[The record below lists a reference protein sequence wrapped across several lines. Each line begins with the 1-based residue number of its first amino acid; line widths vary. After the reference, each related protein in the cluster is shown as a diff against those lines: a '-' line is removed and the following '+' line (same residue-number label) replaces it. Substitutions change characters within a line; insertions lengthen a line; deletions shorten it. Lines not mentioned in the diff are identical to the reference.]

1 MPQFNTSG
9 DGDSESNSITF
20 EVKSKEDGLQGFLQG
35 QYQVLVRIIDDSQ
48 ITIPEGNTT
57 IIQAEVST
65 PIYDTEGNLEWLFIE
80 SVSEYF
86 DDDATREI
94 NTYDLSTDSQFNK
107 QTGDTVHREPP
118 SQSQNQESSRD
129 NNCSR
134 CQKVVAADQLENG
147 LCIYCRNQ
155 DTGSTQDGYDPDY

>member
-1 MPQFNTSG
+1 MPQFNTPI
-9 DGDSESNSITF
+9 DGDSESDPSTF
-20 EVKSKEDGLQGFLQG
+20 EVKSQENGFRGLLEG
-35 QYQVLVRIIDDSQ
+35 QYQVLVRIIDDSH
-48 ITIPEGNTT
+48 ITIPEGNTS
-57 IIQAEVST
+57 IIEAEVST

-80 SVSEYF
+80 NVSERF

-107 QTGDTVHREPP
+107 QTGDTVHRESP
-118 SQSQNQESSRD
+118 SQSLNQESSID
-129 NNCSR
+129 NCSR

-155 DTGSTQDGYDPDY
+155 DAGSTQDEYDPDY

>member
-1 MPQFNTSG
+1 MPQFNTPG
-9 DGDSESNSITF
+9 DGDSESDSSTF
-20 EVKSKEDGLQGFLQG
+20 EVKSQENGFRGFLEG
-35 QYQVLVRIIDDSQ
+35 QYQVLVRIIDDSH

-57 IIQAEVST
+57 IIEAEVST

-80 SVSEYF
+80 NVSERF

-118 SQSQNQESSRD
+118 SQSQNLESSRD
-129 NNCSR
+129 NCSR

-155 DTGSTQDGYDPDY
+155 DAGSTQDEYDPDY